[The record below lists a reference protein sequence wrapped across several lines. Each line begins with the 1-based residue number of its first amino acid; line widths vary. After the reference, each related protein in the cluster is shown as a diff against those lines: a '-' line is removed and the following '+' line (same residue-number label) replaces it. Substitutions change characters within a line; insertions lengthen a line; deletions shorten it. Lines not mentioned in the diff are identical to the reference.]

1 MIDDFF
7 KSVIDM
13 DRASIV
19 ICDTDHIILYMNP
32 PAVRRYMKS
41 GGEKLVGTS
50 VLECHN
56 ERSKKI
62 INRVLDWFR
71 ESTDN
76 NMIYSYK
83 NEKEN
88 KDVYIVALRDDKKN
102 LIGYYEKH
110 EFRDPESAGL
120 YDFEKSL

>member
-13 DRASIV
+13 DRAPIV

-32 PAVRRYMKS
+32 SAVRRYMKS

-56 ERSKKI
+56 ERSKVI
-62 INRVLDWFR
+62 ITTQRI
-71 ESTDN
+71 SP
-76 NMIYSYK
+76 
-83 NEKEN
+83 
-88 KDVYIVALRDDKKN
+88 A
-102 LIGYYEKH
+102 
-110 EFRDPESAGL
+110 SAGGGFYL
-120 YDFEKSL
+120 SAQSEYNLRLNGSDSTNRLCLLKAEL